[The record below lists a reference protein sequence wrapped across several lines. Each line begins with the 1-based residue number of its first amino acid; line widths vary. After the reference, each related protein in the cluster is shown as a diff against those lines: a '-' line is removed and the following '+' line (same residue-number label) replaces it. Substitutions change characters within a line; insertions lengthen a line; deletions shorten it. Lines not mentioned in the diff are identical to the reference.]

1 MTPQRAIGM
10 LAAVVAACAI
20 AATAG
25 GAVGTAIGAASTAG
39 TAGTAKVK
47 VYFPR
52 GATGTSCA
60 RVHARARTVATPGVL
75 RGAMAALLRGPT
87 RAERARG
94 YRGWFS
100 ARTAGRLR
108 SVRIARG
115 VAYIDLRD
123 LRRIIPNASTS
134 CGSALLLA
142 QLNRTARQF
151 PAVRRTVYSFDG
163 DVGAFYEW
171 LQLSPP

>member
-1 MTPQRAIGM
+1 MRLRRVIG
-10 LAAVVAACAI
+10 LLLAVVAACAG
-20 AATAG
+20 AAAAG
-25 GAVGTAIGAASTAG
+25 SAVGTAIGSSG
-39 TAGTAKVK
+39 TAQVK

-60 RVHARARTVATPGVL
+60 RVRARPRTVTRPGVL

-87 RAERARG
+87 RAERALG

-108 SVRIARG
+108 SVRIANG
-115 VAYIDLRD
+115 VAYVDLRD

-142 QLNRTARQF
+142 QLNGTARQF
-151 PAVRRTVYSFDG
+151 PTVRRAVYSFDG
-163 DVGAFYEW
+163 SVRAFYDW

>member
-1 MTPQRAIGM
+1 MRSRRAAT
-10 LAAVVAACAI
+10 LLLSAVASCALTAI
-20 AATAG
+20 AAAPP
-25 GAVGTAIGAASTAG
+25 ASGAAST
-39 TAGTAKVK
+39 TVK

-52 GATGTSCA
+52 GETGASCA
-60 RVHARARTVATPGVL
+60 RVHARTRTVKGAGVL
-75 RGAMAALLRGPT
+75 RGALTALLRGPT
-87 RAERARG
+87 RAERRLG
-94 YRGWFS
+94 YGGWFS

-115 VAYIDLRD
+115 VARIDFRD

-151 PAVRRTVYSFDG
+151 PTVRRAIYSFDG
-163 DVGAFYEW
+163 SVRGFYEW
-171 LQLSPP
+171 LQLSAP